1 MSDKQLILLAAGIA
15 GFSLYLNSIFEIKN
29 MKQRSILLMT
39 HSDDIFLDSE
49 KIKEYREKLNP
60 NLILQHQDKKI
71 LEQIKL
77 FERDYTKEEL
87 LIMRNNLQNLKVDYE
102 GGSLFTSG
110 VYGQISNKI
119 SDSSGT
125 DRTIIPLD
133 DREIRY
139 CA

>member
-60 NLILQHQDKKI
+60 NLILQ
-71 LEQIKL
+71 QIAIKRKSL
-77 FERDYTKEEL
+77 KQTKFA
-87 LIMRNNLQNLKVDYE
+87 IK
-102 GGSLFTSG
+102 F
-110 VYGQISNKI
+110 
-119 SDSSGT
+119 
-125 DRTIIPLD
+125 
-133 DREIRY
+133 
-139 CA
+139 